1 MTPSSNILEAPAETA
16 IGEAGQAVGPAADA
30 PEAALPNVAAAARL
44 PVNVQIRDFRKA
56 PLLSARDLQKLR
68 VQQNDFVHALASR
81 LSLFLRLEFTLKLA
95 GLQTAL
101 YRKLPE
107 NWAGPTFLA
116 LFKAEPAAGVG
127 VLEIT
132 PGLGSL
138 MVDRLMGGP
147 GVPSDPVREFSEIEK
162 AILEQTAQLVIGEW
176 CAHWRATK
184 ELKPVILGHETS
196 GRFVQVASPETV
208 MLVIALELRVAGN
221 AGTMQIAFPYAA
233 LEPLIRQLSHGT
245 NSALESGPLSPA
257 RPAPKWNAAFDDVR
271 VPVAARWHWSE
282 LTARDMLALKIG
294 DVLQVDPASAGGMEV
309 CVADLPRFNARPGI
323 VSGKWA
329 AELGRPLKD

>member
-1 MTPSSNILEAPAETA
+1 MNPGTNILEAPAADESA
-16 IGEAGQAVGPAADA
+16 YSFGAANAHEPAFPNAAAPVKPAA
-30 PEAALPNVAAAARL
+30 
-44 PVNVQIRDFRKA
+44 NVQTRDFRKA

-68 VQQNDFVHALASR
+68 VHQADFVNALASR

-95 GLQTAL
+95 GLQTVS

-116 LFKAEPAAGVG
+116 LFKAEPANGVG

-132 PGLGSL
+132 SGLGSL
-138 MVDRLMGGP
+138 MVDRLMGGL
-147 GVPSDPVREFSEIEK
+147 GTASDPAREFSEIEK

-176 CAHWRATK
+176 CAHWRGAK
-184 ELKPVILGHETS
+184 EFKPVILGHETN

-208 MLVIALELRVAGN
+208 MLVVALELRVAGT

-233 LEPLIRQLSHGT
+233 LEPQIRQLSQGA
-245 NSALESGPLSPA
+245 NSALDAGTLAPA
-257 RPAPKWNAAFDDVR
+257 KPAPKWNTCFDDVR

-294 DVLQVDPASAGGMEV
+294 DVLPVDPASVAGMEV
-309 CVADLPRFNARPGI
+309 CVADLPRFNARPG
-323 VSGKWA
+323 VVGGKWA
-329 AELGRPLKD
+329 VELNRAIKD

>member
-1 MTPSSNILEAPAETA
+1 MNPSSNILEALGSTSDEVEQSLLS
-16 IGEAGQAVGPAADA
+16 GADA
-30 PEAALPNVAAAARL
+30 PEAAFPKIAA
-44 PVNVQIRDFRKA
+44 PVRPAVHVQARDFRKA

-68 VQQNDFVHALASR
+68 DHQTEFVNALASR

-95 GLQTAL
+95 GLQTVL

-107 NWAGPTFLA
+107 SWDGPTFLA
-116 LFKAEPAAGVG
+116 LFKAEPAGGVG

-147 GVPSDPVREFSEIEK
+147 GILSDPVREFSEIEK

-176 CAHWRATK
+176 CAHWRAAK
-184 ELKPVILGHETS
+184 EFKPVILGHETS
-196 GRFVQVASPETV
+196 GQFVQVATPETV
-208 MLVIALELRVAGN
+208 MLVVALELRVAGS

-233 LEPLIRQLSHGT
+233 LEPLVRQLSHGA
-245 NSALESGPLSPA
+245 NSGLEPGPSSPA
-257 RPAPKWNAAFDDVR
+257 RPAPKWNTAFDDVR

-282 LTARDMLALKIG
+282 VTARDMLALKIG
-294 DVLQVDPASAGGMEV
+294 DVLQVDPAAAGGMEV
-309 CVADLPRFNARPGI
+309 CIADLPRFNARPG
-323 VSGKWA
+323 VVGGKWA
-329 AELGRPLKD
+329 VELGRPLRD